1 MVFRCF
7 NILYQMGHETLLSQ
21 ILPVLKLAMV
31 VLYKGQHSDQE
42 TLDNVITLL
51 TNIKRDFPNEFNT
64 AQNELSPKQLETLSK
79 RLVAATAQT

>member
-1 MVFRCF
+1 MFSF
-7 NILYQMGHETLLSQ
+7 
-21 ILPVLKLAMV
+21 A
-31 VLYKGQHSDQE
+31 E
-42 TLDNVITLL
+42 TLDIVVTLL